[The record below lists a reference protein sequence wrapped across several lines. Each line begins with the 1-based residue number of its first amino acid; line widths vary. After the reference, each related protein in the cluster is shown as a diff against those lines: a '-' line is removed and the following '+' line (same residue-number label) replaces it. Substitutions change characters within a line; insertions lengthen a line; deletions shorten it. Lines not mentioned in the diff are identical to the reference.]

1 VETIKSG
8 WPVCGSCCEV
18 AWFSW
23 MGGPHHCVVAE
34 PEEELH
40 DFAIACRYG
49 DLSRLGAQVAESLPS
64 VPSVGPTTP
73 LTSAG
78 MNDIQRTALSD
89 LCRILGVRFEDSDY
103 FIYPETSS
111 LMAGWAE
118 GWIGG
123 NDGRKLYVGCDP
135 RTGQI
140 HS

>member
-1 VETIKSG
+1 
-8 WPVCGSCCEV
+8 
-18 AWFSW
+18 
-23 MGGPHHCVVAE
+23 MVAE
-34 PEEELH
+34 PEEELA
-40 DFAIACRYG
+40 DFAFTARYG
-49 DLSRLGAQVAESLPS
+49 DLSWLRAQITESLPS
-64 VPSVGPTTP
+64 EGGPCVGPATL
-73 LTSAG
+73 LTSSG
-78 MNDIQRTALSD
+78 MNDLQRTALSD
-89 LCRILGVRFEDSDY
+89 LCRIHGVQFKDSDY

>member
-1 VETIKSG
+1 
-8 WPVCGSCCEV
+8 
-18 AWFSW
+18 

-34 PEEELH
+34 PEEDLR
-40 DFAIACRYG
+40 DFAFTARYG
-49 DLSRLGAQVAESLPS
+49 DLSWLRVQVAESLPS
-64 VPSVGPTTP
+64 ERVPEGPTTL
-73 LTSAG
+73 LTSGG

-89 LCRILGVRFEDSDY
+89 LCRILGVRFKESDY

-111 LMAGWAE
+111 MMAGWAE

-140 HS
+140 RS